1 MMILI
6 KIEVQNHL
14 QTNQELQVQVI
25 QMNKYKVEDKLNK
38 KVDNWMSFKNKQL
51 RDIDRTFLTFS
62 EKMSKTKLKKQSV
75 KIQSHNKIITMEPKV
90 NGEDLALSTNIG
102 LISLIGD
109 SIDCKLT

>member
-1 MMILI
+1 
-6 KIEVQNHL
+6 
-14 QTNQELQVQVI
+14 
-25 QMNKYKVEDKLNK
+25 MNKYKVEDKLNK

-51 RDIDRTFLTFS
+51 RDIDKTFLTFS

-75 KIQSHNKIITMEPKV
+75 KIQYNNKILTMETLKV

-102 LISLIGD
+102 LISSIGD